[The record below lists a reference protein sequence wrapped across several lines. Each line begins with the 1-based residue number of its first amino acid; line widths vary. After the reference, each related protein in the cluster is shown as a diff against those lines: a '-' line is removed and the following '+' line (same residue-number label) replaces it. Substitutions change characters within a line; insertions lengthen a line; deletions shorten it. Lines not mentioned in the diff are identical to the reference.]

1 MSAKVICNIC
11 NKPVS
16 CRNLIECSLCLTMV
30 HLKCNNLNV
39 VDAEIIKNTDSDRF
53 WICMFCS
60 NNLFPF
66 ATLNDHKLYQTL
78 SQNNNH
84 YSGSSNSHST
94 NTCSTL
100 KPAKNLSNLFNEF
113 NNFSQ
118 QNENTENIFNCNYY
132 DIEEI
137 QSLNNLNHENA
148 LSHINTCSLSK
159 DIEELEYLL
168 DKTKIDFDVIGIVKS
183 RIKSPINCINVKG
196 TSHEPCPTGS
206 AAGGTLLYIRN
217 NLSYKPR
224 NDLCIYKSTE
234 LESTFIKILKKTNVI
249 MGCIYCHPHMD
260 LHEFNDYCINNLLD
274 KLSKENKTVFLLG
287 DFDIHL
293 LNYGQHSLTN
303 EFLDP
308 LSSHVLLPH
317 IVEPTR
323 IRNNSKTLTDNIYLN
338 VITPNNISGNITAT
352 ISYCS

>member
-1 MSAKVICNIC
+1 M
-11 NKPVS
+11 
-16 CRNLIECSLCLTMV
+16 
-30 HLKCNNLNV
+30 
-39 VDAEIIKNTDSDRF
+39 
-53 WICMFCS
+53 
-60 NNLFPF
+60 
-66 ATLNDHKLYQTL
+66 
-78 SQNNNH
+78 
-84 YSGSSNSHST
+84 
-94 NTCSTL
+94 
-100 KPAKNLSNLFNEF
+100 
-113 NNFSQ
+113 
-118 QNENTENIFNCNYY
+118 
-132 DIEEI
+132 
-137 QSLNNLNHENA
+137 
-148 LSHINTCSLSK
+148 
-159 DIEELEYLL
+159 
-168 DKTKIDFDVIGIVKS
+168 
-183 RIKSPINCINVKG
+183 KG

-234 LESTFIKILKKTNVI
+234 LESTFIKILNRKKTNVI

-260 LHEFNDYCINNLLD
+260 LNEFNDYCINNLLD

-287 DFDIHL
+287 DFDIDL
-293 LNYGQHSLTN
+293 LNYEQHSLTN

-317 IVEPTR
+317 IVQPTR